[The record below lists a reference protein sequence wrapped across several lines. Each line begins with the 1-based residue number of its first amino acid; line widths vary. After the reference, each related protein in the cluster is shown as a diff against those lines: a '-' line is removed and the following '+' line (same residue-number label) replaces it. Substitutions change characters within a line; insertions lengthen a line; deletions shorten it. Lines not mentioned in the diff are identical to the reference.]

1 MTVYRSPQGD
11 AARRRAAPE
20 APEVIDRLDA
30 SGRRGADGSDG
41 ARGQSGIHSGEDG
54 RSGGDAGPAQRGQD
68 AGWFDVRLA
77 PVDEAGAAARLT
89 GRGATPDGQAHEID
103 RELAIGDSGFIDLI
117 TRGGDGGVGGSGGM
131 GGNGARG
138 RDGSDATRYS
148 RGTDGGSGG
157 GGGDGGDGSSG
168 ADGGRGGHVKVT
180 VDARDTHLL
189 MLVRHDVG
197 GGKGGAAGS
206 NGQGG
211 CGGAGGR
218 GGSSYSWSEEESY
231 TDSQGNR
238 HTRTTWHSNSGG
250 SDGSTGRGGRPGS
263 ARLHPGS
270 DGAAGTFAIAVEEG
284 GRTATYPSRYEL
296 QLTGVQHESDNQDGI
311 SEPGEEIHV
320 SRVEVQNA
328 GGMPTPAHREVVIT
342 LVDRDWVVPEAEQRL
357 VLPRSLAPG
366 ERHVFET
373 EALTF
378 TLGQYHPQAASD
390 PLREEARFHLRAFL
404 PAVRRGF
411 DHFEESLPAG
421 ASSLLVQ
428 FPVQISP
435 IQTLHALAPG
445 EAARVRWTVTSIS
458 KKAFGARSALR
469 RGVAVRLRLHDSDL
483 GPDEVHCFDESGRRV
498 PLDQGYARPIDVLDA
513 GASLSFEVTLAIDPG
528 AAPYRS
534 AGLRLELHLG
544 EIGAPEKLRPIQ
556 YRDFT
561 VRVAERFDAQPD
573 ADLLLV
579 VGNRTTQEELGA
591 WRALAAAA
599 GCRAAVWDLSREG
612 APGVEVLARFEGR
625 TVVVLNA
632 SMDTVLGDRS
642 PRHHIDKHELLRAAA
657 AGTRFAFVG
666 RRVELGK
673 LLVPT
678 PASDG
683 GASAAL
689 VPAGEGA
696 PADKAWLAE
705 EGEGSA
711 RLRQEAARACARV
724 EVHERFWLWGKPRED
739 ALAKRALAVQ
749 RALEAELPERRYVV
763 VHDFAPERRPGSWP
777 RQYLAGSLEI
787 RRTLDTAAAAVLFA
801 PADDAALHRPEF
813 VLSRDNVAFL
823 LAALPFEAKLA
834 RLGVLLA
841 GAPLLPGGG
850 TTAAA
855 AASSGAVPSREALL
869 ELLIG
874 AVLLDLAHEQAALVR
889 QRWCFRRDLADVSAK
904 LPRLARLARADWL
917 RAPLSPDTGEGRAFL
932 RLAAWLRFLAEDHG
946 HWLAFLPPLLFVRRG
961 PKVRRAAGR
970 LIDELVRRAFAGE
983 PPHDEPARVRWK
995 QARAAIRKLVAEF
1008 DRDREQSLGRAG
1020 RAVGHCLSALGLPDD
1035 GRGAITDADQL
1046 HHAEDRVLTRAEHTA
1061 IVKDDERRVQRRAKL
1076 MEAGAAARAALL
1088 LPEGCEA
1095 LLARASGR
1103 RGVIQ
1108 DRP

>member
-1 MTVYRSPQGD
+1 
-11 AARRRAAPE
+11 
-20 APEVIDRLDA
+20 
-30 SGRRGADGSDG
+30 
-41 ARGQSGIHSGEDG
+41 
-54 RSGGDAGPAQRGQD
+54 
-68 AGWFDVRLA
+68 
-77 PVDEAGAAARLT
+77 
-89 GRGATPDGQAHEID
+89 
-103 RELAIGDSGFIDLI
+103 
-117 TRGGDGGVGGSGGM
+117 
-131 GGNGARG
+131 
-138 RDGSDATRYS
+138 
-148 RGTDGGSGG
+148 
-157 GGGDGGDGSSG
+157 
-168 ADGGRGGHVKVT
+168 
-180 VDARDTHLL
+180 
-189 MLVRHDVG
+189 
-197 GGKGGAAGS
+197 
-206 NGQGG
+206 
-211 CGGAGGR
+211 
-218 GGSSYSWSEEESY
+218 
-231 TDSQGNR
+231 
-238 HTRTTWHSNSGG
+238 
-250 SDGSTGRGGRPGS
+250 
-263 ARLHPGS
+263 
-270 DGAAGTFAIAVEEG
+270 
-284 GRTATYPSRYEL
+284 
-296 QLTGVQHESDNQDGI
+296 
-311 SEPGEEIHV
+311 
-320 SRVEVQNA
+320 
-328 GGMPTPAHREVVIT
+328 MPTPAHREVVIT
-342 LVDRDWVVPEAEQRL
+342 LVDKDWVVPEREQRL
-357 VLPRSLAPG
+357 VLPRALAPG
-366 ERHVFET
+366 ERHVFGA

-390 PLREEARFHLRAFL
+390 PLREEARFHLRAFI

-411 DHFEESLPAG
+411 DQFEEGLPAG
-421 ASSLLVQ
+421 AASLLVQ

-469 RGVAVRLRLHDSDL
+469 RAVAVRLLLHESDL

-498 PLDQGYARPIDVLDA
+498 PLDQGIARHIDVLDA

-528 AAPYRS
+528 ATPYRS

-544 EIGAPEKLRPIQ
+544 EIGAPERLRPIQ
-556 YRDFT
+556 YRDFA
-561 VRVAERFDAQPD
+561 VRVAERFDAQPG

-591 WRALAAAA
+591 WRALATAA

-612 APGVEVLARFEGR
+612 APGAEVLARFEGR
-625 TVVVLNA
+625 TVIVLNA

-642 PRHHIDKHELLRAAA
+642 PRHHIDKHDLLRAAA

-666 RRVELGK
+666 RRVDLGK

-696 PADKAWLAE
+696 PTERGWLAE

-711 RLRQEAARACARV
+711 RLRQEPARACDRALV
-724 EVHERFWLWGKPRED
+724 LERFWLWGKPRED

-763 VHDFAPERRPGSWP
+763 IHHFVPERRPGSWP
-777 RQYLAGSLEI
+777 ARYLTGRLEI
-787 RRTLDTAAAAVLFA
+787 RRTLDTAAAAVLYA

-834 RLGVLLA
+834 RLGALLA
-841 GAPLLPGGG
+841 GAPPLPGGAPQG
-850 TTAAA
+850 SAAA
-855 AASSGAVPSREALL
+855 AAVPSGPLPSREVLL

-874 AVLLDLAHEQAALVR
+874 AVLLDLAHEQAALLR
-889 QRWCFRRDLADVSAK
+889 QRWCFRRDLADVSAR
-904 LPRLARLARADWL
+904 LPRLARLARAEFL
-917 RAPLSPDTGEGRAFL
+917 GAPLSPDTGEGRAFL
-932 RLAAWLRFLAEDHG
+932 RLAAWLRFMAEDHG

-970 LIDELVRRAFAGE
+970 LVDELVRRAFAGE

-1008 DRDREQSLGRAG
+1008 DRDRERQGRLGRAG
-1020 RAVGHCLSALGLPDD
+1020 RAVGHCLSALSLPGD

-1046 HHAEDRVLTRAEHTA
+1046 HDAEDRVLTRAEHAA

-1088 LPEGCEA
+1088 VADSCEA
-1095 LLARASGR
+1095 LLGRAAGR
-1103 RGVIQ
+1103 RGVVQ
-1108 DRP
+1108 DRT